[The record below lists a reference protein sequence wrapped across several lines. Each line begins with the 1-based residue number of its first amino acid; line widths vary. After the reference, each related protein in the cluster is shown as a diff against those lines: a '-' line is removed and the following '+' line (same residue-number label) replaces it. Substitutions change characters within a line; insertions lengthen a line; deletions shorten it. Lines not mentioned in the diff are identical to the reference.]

1 MNITISLPNQLTI
14 LRIALT
20 PVLIYTLSLD
30 SLLGRYLTFFIFLIA
45 SLTDWYDGYV
55 ARRFGVITQWGKFLD
70 PLADKILVLS
80 TFFALAFKGVIAM
93 WMVAAIAGR
102 DVAVTG
108 LRSYA
113 LYKRQTVVTSTA
125 AKWKTAFQMTALFVL
140 LIFLIVEKY
149 DPAWLPRESSL
160 VIIDRVIFGV
170 TLFTVATGLQYFVE
184 NWRHLKSLALAFY
197 RVFIPSNLAK

>member
-14 LRIALT
+14 LRILLT
-20 PVLIYTLSLD
+20 PVLLYTLSLD
-30 SLLGRYLTFFIFLIA
+30 SLLGRYLTFLIFLVA

-55 ARRFGVITQWGKFLD
+55 ARRFGNITKWGKFLD

-80 TFFALAFKGVIAM
+80 MFFALAFKGIIAM
-93 WMVAAIAGR
+93 WMVAAMAGR

-113 LYKRQTVVTSTA
+113 LYKRQSVVTSTV
-125 AKWKTAFQMTALFVL
+125 AKWKTAFQMTALFLL
-140 LIFLIVEKY
+140 LIFLIIEKY
-149 DPAWLPRESSL
+149 EPAWMPRESSL
-160 VIIDRVIFGV
+160 LIIDRIIFGV

>member
-1 MNITISLPNQLTI
+1 MKVTVNLPNQLTI

-20 PVLIYTLSLD
+20 PVLLYMLGIDTLA
-30 SLLGRYLTFFIFLIA
+30 GRYLAFFIFLIA

-55 ARRFGVITQWGKFLD
+55 ARRFGDITKWGKFLD

-80 TFFALAFKGVIAM
+80 TFFALAATGMIAT
-93 WMVAAIAGR
+93 WMVAAMAGR
-102 DVAVTG
+102 DLAVTG

-113 LYKRQTVVTSTA
+113 LYKRQQVVTSTV
-125 AKWKTAFQMTALFVL
+125 AKWKTASQMAALFVL
-140 LIFLIVEKY
+140 LILLIVEKHA
-149 DPAWLPRESSL
+149 PVWFPHESSI
-160 VIIDRVIFGV
+160 VFIDRLIFGV

-197 RVFIPSNLAK
+197 RVFVPSNLAK

>member
-20 PVLIYTLSLD
+20 PVVLYTLSID
-30 SLLGRYLTFFIFLIA
+30 SLAGRYLTFVFFAIA

-55 ARRFGVITQWGKFLD
+55 ARRTGVITKWGKFLD

-80 TFFALAFKGVIAM
+80 TFFALAYKGVIAV
-93 WMVAAIAGR
+93 WMVAAMAGR

-113 LYKRQTVVTSTA
+113 LYRRQQVATSTV
-125 AKWKTAFQMTALFVL
+125 AKWKTACQMTALFLMLV
-140 LIFLIVEKY
+140 FLIIEKY
-149 DPAWLPRESSL
+149 DPVWLPHESSL
-160 VIIDRVIFGV
+160 LIIDRIVFGV
-170 TLFTVATGLQYFVE
+170 TLFTVATGVQYFVE